1 MKKAWWECGRS
12 QLEPY
17 IPGVV
22 GTGKSQHGSQ
32 GPGRHPVAHWQWGWR
47 TPVLTSY
54 VCVSP
59 SVMSS
64 SL

>member
-1 MKKAWWECGRS
+1 MKKAWWECERS

-22 GTGKSQHGSQ
+22 WGQASQHGSQ
-32 GPGRHPVAHWQWGWR
+32 GPERHPVAHWQWGWG

-54 VCVSP
+54 VCVRL